1 MRDPRFSS
9 RLEWDTPR
17 NRLSELLRAKRAAGT
32 PVLDLTES
40 NPTKAGLAYPESRVL
55 AALSDPGSLSY
66 DPDPRGVASAR
77 IAVAAYHRE
86 RGVDVDPD
94 RVVLTAGTS
103 EAYARIFQLLCD
115 PGDEVLVPRP
125 SYPLFEILASL
136 ESVAVA
142 TYPLVLHDGGWEVDL
157 DALRAAV
164 TPRTRAIVV
173 VDPNNPTGSFLK
185 RGELDALLDVCR
197 SNGIALVSDE
207 VFADYA
213 FEGGSSRAQ
222 STASVDSV
230 LTFTLSGLSKVVA
243 LPQLK
248 LGWIVVNGPERARAQ
263 ALERL
268 ELISDTYLSVATPVQ
283 LGTSRL
289 LGLRQGIQE
298 EIRER
303 LRANLTELRGQLRA
317 APSFRLLPVE
327 GGWYATIEVPRT
339 RTEEEW
345 TLHLLDRHDVLVQ
358 PGYFYDFDREAFL
371 IVSLLTE
378 PSKLAEGLRLLLGTF
393 S

>member
-1 MRDPRFSS
+1 
-9 RLEWDTPR
+9 
-17 NRLSELLRAKRAAGT
+17 
-32 PVLDLTES
+32 
-40 NPTKAGLAYPESRVL
+40 
-55 AALSDPGSLSY
+55 
-66 DPDPRGVASAR
+66 
-77 IAVAAYHRE
+77 
-86 RGVDVDPD
+86 
-94 RVVLTAGTS
+94 
-103 EAYARIFQLLCD
+103 
-115 PGDEVLVPRP
+115 
-125 SYPLFEILASL
+125 
-136 ESVAVA
+136 
-142 TYPLVLHDGGWEVDL
+142 
-157 DALRAAV
+157 
-164 TPRTRAIVV
+164 
-173 VDPNNPTGSFLK
+173 
-185 RGELDALLDVCR
+185 
-197 SNGIALVSDE
+197 
-207 VFADYA
+207 
-213 FEGGSSRAQ
+213 
-222 STASVDSV
+222 
-230 LTFTLSGLSKVVA
+230 
-243 LPQLK
+243 
-248 LGWIVVNGPERARAQ
+248 VNGPERARAQ